1 MQTQIRMKMN
11 NTIVGDNMM
20 NKMNNTIVDDN
31 MMNKMSRICVQVRS
45 FEKTLDDLYS
55 LFKKYFFRV

>member
-31 MMNKMSRICVQVRS
+31 MMNKMSRICAQVRS
-45 FEKTLDDLYS
+45 FEKNFR
-55 LFKKYFFRV
+55 LFEKYFFRV